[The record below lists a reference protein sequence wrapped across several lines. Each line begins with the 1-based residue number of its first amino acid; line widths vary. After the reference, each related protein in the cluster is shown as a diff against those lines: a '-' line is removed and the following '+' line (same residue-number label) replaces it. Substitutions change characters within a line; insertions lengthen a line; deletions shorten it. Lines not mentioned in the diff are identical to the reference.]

1 MIENCYIRVDTN
13 NKIGS
18 GHLLRAEILADEL
31 KEAGIDVFFICKQ
44 IPETYKIKLENKNYN
59 VIIPKEETPET
70 EAILNNIHTENNL
83 VITDSDD
90 KFFYSKEFQQQIR
103 SQGNKLMTITFYNDT
118 HFYSDIILNQNIMA
132 TYQTYSTEHYTIKL
146 LGTKYLILKKDYR
159 ILANKQ
165 PYKQH
170 KLSGKKTILLTFG
183 GSDADDRTAFVYEA
197 LTQIKN
203 TKVIN
208 KIIIVLGALYK
219 NKNKIKQL
227 AATSGIP
234 TEIYM
239 NTPCMPHLIYESDIM
254 ISSGG
259 LTVWEAAALQK
270 PVIII
275 AGSDR
280 EIKSGKFLAN
290 KQLAHYLG
298 TKNDWISTQKLSTTL
313 QYIIT
318 NEVLLNSFASK
329 FQKVVDTNG
338 VLRVVE
344 VIKKV

>member
-1 MIENCYIRVDTN
+1 MIENCYIRVDAN

-18 GHLLRAEILADEL
+18 GHLLRSEILADEL
-31 KEAGIDVFFICKQ
+31 KSAGINVFFICKQ
-44 IPETYKIKLENKNYN
+44 IPETYKAKLENKNYK
-59 VIIPKEETPET
+59 VIIPSENMPET
-70 EAILNNIHTENNL
+70 EAILNAIDTTNNL

-90 KFFYSKEFQQQIR
+90 KVFYTAEFQQKIR
-103 SQGNKLMTITFYNDT
+103 SLGNKLMTITFYNNT

-132 TYQTYSTEHYTIKL
+132 TYQTYSTEPYTIKL

-159 ILANKQ
+159 LLASKNEKI
-165 PYKQH
+165 KANH
-170 KLSGKKTILLTFG
+170 EKKTILLTFG
-183 GSDADDRTAFVYEA
+183 GSDADDRTSFVYEA
-197 LTQIKN
+197 LTQIN
-203 TKVIN
+203 NIQAIN
-208 KIIIVLGALYK
+208 KIIIVLGALYQY
-219 NKNKIKQL
+219 KNKIEQL

-239 NTPCMPHLIYESDIM
+239 NTPRMPYLIYESDIM

-280 EIKSGKFLAN
+280 EIKSGKFLAE
-290 KQLAHYLG
+290 KQLAYYLG
-298 TKNDWISTQKLSTTL
+298 TKNDWSSSQELSSTL
-313 QYIIT
+313 QRIIT
-318 NEVLLNSFASK
+318 NNNMLNSLASN
-329 FQKVVDTNG
+329 FHKVVDTNG